1 MSQSP
6 VAPIAHRS
14 IIERLRGAVH
24 ELAKFGTVGLAGLVV
39 DLGGANLLVLG
50 PLSSKPL
57 TASGLSMIAATFVTY
72 FGNRHWTWKDR
83 DRRSIRC
90 EYSMFFA
97 LNAIALGIGTALMAF
112 TTYVLNL
119 DSHLWFNIAK
129 ILGIGLGTLFRF
141 WSYRRFVFTK
151 GEHPNEEAWEETA
164 HTTV

>member
-83 DRRSIRC
+83 DRRSIRR

>member
-1 MSQSP
+1 VSDSP
-6 VAPIAHRS
+6 ATPIAHRS
-14 IIERLRGAVH
+14 IIERLRGAVR
-24 ELAKFGTVGLAGLVV
+24 ELAKFGIVGLIGMVV
-39 DLGGANLLVLG
+39 DIGGSNLLVLG
-50 PLSSKPL
+50 PLTGKPL

-83 DRRSIRC
+83 DRRSVRR
-90 EYSMFFA
+90 EYTLFFA

-129 ILGIGLGTLFRF
+129 VLGIGLGTLFRF

-151 GEHPNEEAWEETA
+151 AVDPNAAAWEETA
-164 HTTV
+164 HTTA

>member
-6 VAPIAHRS
+6 AAPTARRS
-14 IIERLRGAVH
+14 IVERLRGAVH
-24 ELAKFGTVGLAGLVV
+24 ELAKFGTVGLIGMVV
-39 DLGGANLLVLG
+39 DIGGSNLLVLG
-50 PLSSKPL
+50 PLSGKPL

-83 DRRSIRC
+83 DRRSVRR
-90 EYSMFFA
+90 EYTMFFA
-97 LNAIALGIGTALMAF
+97 LNAIALGIGTAVMAF
-112 TTYVLNL
+112 TTYVLHL

-151 GEHPNEEAWEETA
+151 GPHPTEDAWEETA
-164 HTTV
+164 QTTV

>member
-1 MSQSP
+1 MSQTP
-6 VAPIAHRS
+6 APPIAHRS
-14 IIERLRGAVH
+14 IIERVRGAVH
-24 ELAKFGTVGLAGLVV
+24 ELAKFGMVGMVGMVV
-39 DLGGANLLVLG
+39 DIGGSNLLVLG
-50 PLSSKPL
+50 PLSGKPL

-83 DRRSIRC
+83 DRRSVRR
-90 EYSMFFA
+90 EYTLFFA

-112 TTYVLNL
+112 TTYVLGL

-151 GEHPNEEAWEETA
+151 GEHPNEHAWEATA

>member
-6 VAPIAHRS
+6 AAPVAHRS
-14 IIERLRGAVH
+14 IIERLHGAVL
-24 ELAKFGTVGLAGLVV
+24 ELAKFGIVGLIGMVV
-39 DLGGANLLVLG
+39 DIGGSNLLILG
-50 PLSSKPL
+50 PLTGKPL

-83 DRRSIRC
+83 DRRSVRR
-90 EYSMFFA
+90 EYTMFFL

-151 GEHPNEEAWEETA
+151 GEHAGEEAWEETA